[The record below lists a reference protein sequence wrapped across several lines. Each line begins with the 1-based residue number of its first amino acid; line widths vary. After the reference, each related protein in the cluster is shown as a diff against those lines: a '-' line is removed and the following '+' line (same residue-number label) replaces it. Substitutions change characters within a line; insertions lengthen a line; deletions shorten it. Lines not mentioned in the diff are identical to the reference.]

1 MGMVFGFDLQD
12 VLPFIAVGFAA
23 QLIDGA
29 LGMAFGVIS
38 STLLVALGV
47 PPATASAS
55 VHLAECFTTGVSGA
69 SHILH
74 KNVNWKLLG
83 RLAIPGMIGGAIGA
97 YLLSNVDA
105 SIAKPY
111 VLTYLAGIGIYL
123 LVRGIRHTEMVRRVR
138 VIEPLGLVGGFLDAS
153 GGGGWGPIVTSNL
166 LLQGGDP
173 RTTVGSVNT
182 TEFFVTTTISAT
194 FIFSLGT
201 EAFTAAII
209 GLIIGGV
216 IAAPLGAW
224 LTKHIPA
231 RPLLIMVGLVL
242 TITSLFGIA
251 RALKLV

>member
-1 MGMVFGFDLQD
+1 MLFGFDLHD

-23 QLIDGA
+23 QLVDGA

-38 STLLVALGV
+38 STLLVSLGV

-69 SHILH
+69 SHVLH
-74 KNVNWKLLG
+74 KNVNWKLFR
-83 RLAIPGMIGGAIGA
+83 RLAIPGMIGGAAGA
-97 YLLSNVDA
+97 YLLSNIDA

-111 VLTYLAGIGIYL
+111 VLAYLTCIGVYL
-123 LVRGIRHTEMVRRVR
+123 LVRGIRHTELERRVR
-138 VIEPLGLVGGFLDAS
+138 VIEPLGLLGGFLDAS
-153 GGGGWGPIVTSNL
+153 GGGGWGPVVTSNL
-166 LLQGGDP
+166 LLQGSDP

-182 TEFFVTTTISAT
+182 AEFFITTTISAT
-194 FIFSLGT
+194 FVFSLGT
-201 EAFTAAII
+201 EAFTSAIV
-209 GLIIGGV
+209 GLILGGV

-242 TITSLFGIA
+242 TATSLFGVA
-251 RALKLV
+251 RAMKLV